1 MRQKLFETVISA
13 FVVSAMIVIPAVAQE
28 MKPTLTAASAK
39 AIISGCEAFAEENDL
54 NVNIAVLDQG
64 KNLVG
69 FLRMDGAPLGSI
81 EISQWKANATASF
94 PRATK
99 GAAERAREFPALGF
113 APNIAIFEGGEAI
126 FTKDGAHL
134 GGVGVSGATG
144 AEDAACARAGIAKAG
159 LFHSRDSDG

>member
-1 MRQKLFETVISA
+1 MRKKLFEIVISA
-13 FVVSAMIVIPAVAQE
+13 IAVTGMMSASAIAQE
-28 MKPTLTAASAK
+28 MKPALTAASAK
-39 AIISGCEAFAEENDL
+39 SIIAGCEAFAKENDL

-69 FLRMDGAPLGSI
+69 FLRMDDAPLGSI
-81 EISQWKANATASF
+81 EIAMWKANSSSSF

-99 GAAERAREFPALGF
+99 GAAERAQEFPALGF

-144 AEDAACARAGIAKAG
+144 AEDAACGRAGIAKAG
-159 LFHSRDSDG
+159 LTHSRDSDG